1 MSFSNKSFSL
11 ALFFCLNLLF
21 SSLTTAQP
29 VVPAPS
35 PSGGNCSIAN
45 VGACARVIGFVN
57 LGVSNSE
64 VLRPCCSLVQGLLD
78 FDAAACFCIAAKT
91 SLNVF
96 GIRPT
101 LPLITVSNIALNSCN
116 RTPPSGFNCVA

>member
-21 SSLTTAQP
+21 SSLTIAQP

-45 VGACARVIGFVN
+45 SGACARVLGLINV
-57 LGVSNSE
+57 GVSNSQD
-64 VLRPCCSLVQGLLD
+64 LGPCCSFVQGLLD
-78 FDAAACFCIAAKT
+78 FDAAACICAVAK
-91 SLNVF
+91 SSFNVF
-96 GIRPT
+96 GIRLT
-101 LPLITVSNIALNSCN
+101 LPVNTVSNIALNSCN